1 MKLYKVN
8 AQTII
13 NIEFISCVTMYK
25 VRGEERMYV
34 TMHNKD
40 THSVEKEYRQQLL
53 EEVYEPNS

>member
-13 NIEFISCVTMYK
+13 NIEFISSITTFMD
-25 VRGEERMYV
+25 RGKERMYV

-53 EEVYEPNS
+53 DEVYED

>member
-1 MKLYKVN
+1 MKLYKIN

-13 NIEFISCVTMYK
+13 NIEFINKITTHM

-40 THSVEKEYRQQLL
+40 THSVEKEYRQKLL
-53 EEVYEPNS
+53 DEVYEPN